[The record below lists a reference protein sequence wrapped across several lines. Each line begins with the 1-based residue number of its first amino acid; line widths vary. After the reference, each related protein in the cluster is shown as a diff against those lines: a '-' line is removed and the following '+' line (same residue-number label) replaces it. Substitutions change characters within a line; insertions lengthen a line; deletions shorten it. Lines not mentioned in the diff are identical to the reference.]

1 MSKGFFMELNQNV
14 LNDFCLYLK
23 KVKFTNILQDLKL
36 EYNDDEC
43 PFIYLALIKIKKS
56 QQRKGYGSAVM
67 SEIIKLADTHQIE
80 VRLYAT
86 TLYGAELKRLYGFYR
101 KHGFVLIKNNN
112 DGKFIY
118 RPKKIHHKL

>member
-1 MSKGFFMELNQNV
+1 MELNQNV

-112 DGKFIY
+112 DGKFTY